1 MNQDEIISLTDCE
14 DVLYELSQ
22 HQLLIDSAIERL
34 DWMYMNCSEKVR
46 KELNDIGY
54 FLNSYRDVEVR
65 EKISKIL
72 ASLEQVKTQRTSEV
86 SFLPWVE
93 ISHHN

>member
-1 MNQDEIISLTDCE
+1 MNQDEIIPLADCE

-22 HQLLIDSAIERL
+22 HQLLIDSAIQRL
-34 DWMYMNCSEKVR
+34 DWLYMDCNEKVR
-46 KELNDIGY
+46 KELSDIGY

-65 EKISKIL
+65 EKIRKIL
-72 ASLEQVKTQRTSEV
+72 ASLEQVKAQGTSED

-93 ISHHN
+93 ISYHN